1 MKLLLILLSVMT
13 WTVESKDAVSGQGTW
28 PYDIEVSYS
37 NTYQKGQVRAGD
49 EAVLTL
55 SNLGG
60 IMVQKVEVY
69 VKSNK
74 NAGAGTFQLS
84 FQPLAYSHQMSGSF
98 KEWFGVFDNE
108 NFHALSLLSEQQE
121 NVNILQI
128 KLTGTEN
135 SLTINK
141 YVITY
146 SPGAPRTVTLMNGD
160 TQYGELTEEQGM
172 SGVVLP
178 KLEDLEDWKF
188 TGWSEKEFWTLDIA
202 TDVLDANSKYYP
214 IDDCTLWAV
223 YEYRTGEG
231 SANMTDI
238 QSGRY
243 IYWNTYE
250 TSKRAI
256 SGTPKDGKLTSSIA
270 DPADENQHY
279 DVVFNATGDSATIQ
293 HVKTGTFI
301 GYDGTKIAEKQSK
314 WNVYHDGEKTAF
326 YIHYGE
332 KTYILWPDI
341 STEGGQIYA
350 GLYKFNETTLPNTT
364 TALQSAKITTGE
376 TSYTCHP
383 ESPKGLEGLTDERMS
398 GVETIMHFG
407 EYELIIHDGQ
417 KFLIFRQ

>member
-84 FQPLAYSHQMSGSF
+84 FQPSAYSHQISGSF
-98 KEWFGVFDNE
+98 KDWFGVFDNE
-108 NFHALSLLSEQQE
+108 NFHALNLLSESQE
-121 NVNILQI
+121 GVNILQI

-135 SLTINK
+135 SLTIYK

-146 SPGAPRTVTLMNGD
+146 SPGAPHTVTLMNGD
-160 TQYGELTEEQGM
+160 TQYDELTEEQGM

-178 KLEDLEDWKF
+178 KLDDLEDWKF
-188 TGWSEKEFWTLDIA
+188 TGWSEKEFWTLDVA
-202 TDVLDANSKYYP
+202 TDVLSANSKYYP
-214 IDDCTLWAV
+214 IDDCMLWAV

-243 IYWNTYE
+243 IYWNTN
-250 TSKRAI
+250 TKLAM
-256 SGTPKDGKLTSSIA
+256 SGTPKSGRLTTINA
-270 DPADENQHY
+270 DPANEQQQY
-279 DVVFNATGDSATIQ
+279 DVEFNASGDSATIQ
-293 HVKTGTFI
+293 HVPTGIYI
-301 GYDGTKIAEKQSK
+301 GYDGTKVVESK
-314 WNVYHDGEKTAF
+314 RKWLVYHEGEKTAF

-341 STEGGQIYA
+341 MSEGNPDYA
-350 GLYKFNETTLPNTT
+350 GLYKISGDETLKSTS
-364 TALQSAKITTGE
+364 TALMSAKTATGD
-376 TSYTCHP
+376 TSFTCHP
-383 ESPKGLEGLTDERMS
+383 ESPKGLEGLMDERMS
-398 GVETIMHFG
+398 GVENIMHMGNYDF
-407 EYELIIHDGQ
+407 IIKNGQ